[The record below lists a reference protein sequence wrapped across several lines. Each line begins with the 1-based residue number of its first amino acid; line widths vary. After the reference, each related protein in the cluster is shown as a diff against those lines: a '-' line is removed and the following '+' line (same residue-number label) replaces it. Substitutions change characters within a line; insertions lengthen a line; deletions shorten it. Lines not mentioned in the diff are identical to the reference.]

1 MALQTGATGLSPSE
15 AYSQI
20 RSQAQGIKTA
30 AQAAL
35 ASFAANNVSTSYVF
49 NVIDQLTG
57 LINLLTTWSAVV
69 GLNTYATAQGY
80 TGTMTADITAC
91 NNAAQACVNW
101 IITNFPKDST
111 AIYILDRTLNSDG
124 TRTERTFSPA
134 QTAGLQTLLTTFIA
148 TIG

>member
-35 ASFAANNVSTSYVF
+35 ASFQTNNVSTSYVF

-57 LINLLTTWSAVV
+57 LINQLTTWSAVP
-69 GLNTYATAQGY
+69 GLNAYATAQGY
-80 TGTMTADITAC
+80 TGTLTTDITAC
-91 NNAAQACVNW
+91 NTAAQACVNW
-101 IITNFPKDST
+101 IVANFPKDT
-111 AIYILDRTLNSDG
+111 TNAWILDRSLNADG
-124 TRTERTFSPA
+124 SRTERTFAPGV
-134 QTAGLQTLLTTFIA
+134 TLGLQTLLSTFIA